1 MDIKK
6 WLFRTNE
13 DGYINRENEKLENI
27 DDHFLCRYT
36 DNLHYFN
43 NLFFFSTISR
53 NRHNTSHMKTII
65 SGNYN
70 THLS

>member
-27 DDHFLCRYT
+27 RMIIFFAVILIIFIILIIYSFSQQFQET
-36 DNLHYFN
+36 D
-43 NLFFFSTISR
+43 
-53 NRHNTSHMKTII
+53 II
-65 SGNYN
+65 
-70 THLS
+70 LPI

>member
-27 DDHFLCRYT
+27 LMIIFIILIIYSFSQQFQET
-36 DNLHYFN
+36 D
-43 NLFFFSTISR
+43 
-53 NRHNTSHMKTII
+53 II
-65 SGNYN
+65 
-70 THLS
+70 LPI

>member
-27 DDHFLCRYT
+27 LMIIFFDVILIIFIILIIYSFSQQFQET
-36 DNLHYFN
+36 D
-43 NLFFFSTISR
+43 
-53 NRHNTSHMKTII
+53 II
-65 SGNYN
+65 
-70 THLS
+70 LPI

>member
-27 DDHFLCRYT
+27 LMIIFFAVILIIFIILIIYSFSQQFQET
-36 DNLHYFN
+36 D
-43 NLFFFSTISR
+43 
-53 NRHNTSHMKTII
+53 II
-65 SGNYN
+65 
-70 THLS
+70 LPIWKQ

>member
-27 DDHFLCRYT
+27 LMII
-36 DNLHYFN
+36 
-43 NLFFFSTISR
+43 FFAVILIIFIILIIFSTISR

>member
-27 DDHFLCRYT
+27 LMIIFFITMGIGIFKHRLLIF
-36 DNLHYFN
+36 YF
-43 NLFFFSTISR
+43 
-53 NRHNTSHMKTII
+53 KPEII
-65 SGNYN
+65 
-70 THLS
+70 

>member
-27 DDHFLCRYT
+27 LMIMFFAVILIIFIILIIYSFSQQFQET
-36 DNLHYFN
+36 D
-43 NLFFFSTISR
+43 
-53 NRHNTSHMKTII
+53 II
-65 SGNYN
+65 
-70 THLS
+70 LPI

>member
-27 DDHFLCRYT
+27 L
-36 DNLHYFN
+36 
-43 NLFFFSTISR
+43 
-53 NRHNTSHMKTII
+53 TII
-65 SGNYN
+65 FFAVILIIFIILIIYSFSQQFQE
-70 THLS
+70 TDIILPI

>member
-27 DDHFLCRYT
+27 LMIIFFAVILIIFINLIIYSFSQQFQET
-36 DNLHYFN
+36 D
-43 NLFFFSTISR
+43 
-53 NRHNTSHMKTII
+53 II
-65 SGNYN
+65 
-70 THLS
+70 LPI

>member
-27 DDHFLCRYT
+27 L
-36 DNLHYFN
+36 
-43 NLFFFSTISR
+43 
-53 NRHNTSHMKTII
+53 TII
-65 SGNYN
+65 FFAGILIIFIILIIYSFSQQFQE
-70 THLS
+70 TDIILPI

>member
-27 DDHFLCRYT
+27 LMII
-36 DNLHYFN
+36 
-43 NLFFFSTISR
+43 FFA
-53 NRHNTSHMKTII
+53 II
-65 SGNYN
+65 LVSVLRPILAKKKGAAA
-70 THLS
+70 

>member
-27 DDHFLCRYT
+27 LMIIFFAVILIIFIILIIYSFSQQFQETMPIKSYYIMHFLKC
-36 DNLHYFN
+36 N
-43 NLFFFSTISR
+43 N
-53 NRHNTSHMKTII
+53 
-65 SGNYN
+65 
-70 THLS
+70 